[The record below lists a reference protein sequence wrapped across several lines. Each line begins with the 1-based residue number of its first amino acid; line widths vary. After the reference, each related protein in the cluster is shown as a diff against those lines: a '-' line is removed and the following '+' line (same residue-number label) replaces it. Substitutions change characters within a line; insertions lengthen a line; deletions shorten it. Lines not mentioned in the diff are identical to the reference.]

1 MAGSLQLGQLAVP
14 SGVANVADLCILAVE
29 PKVGKVSLLVQS
41 LMERANIPAGA
52 KAASILN
59 FKVWASDDRGVADA
73 WVALPPGSSYLAVA
87 PGGQQTVAL
96 TPTKKYLKL
105 TGYGTTS
112 SGALRLDAMYSGAQ
126 YQGNITIELIGKSG
140 FGKDG
145 TTPTDDNGIAD
156 YSEAAWPE

>member
-1 MAGSLQLGQLAVP
+1 MAGILQLGQLAVP

-73 WVALPPGSSYLAVA
+73 WAVISGGSYLAVA

-126 YQGNITIELIGKSG
+126 YQGNITIEQIGKSG

-145 TTPTDDNGIAD
+145 TAPDTDNGIAD
-156 YSEAAWPE
+156 YSAASWPE